1 MKNGRK
7 FSSVA
12 PQLLVQ
18 GTHHQLGSKIALGD
32 TVCINCVL
40 DEGMSFFCFIS
51 GKGPSSLIHGSTL
64 PVPIKPSSDKIPP
77 SYCPD
82 ESFAFR
88 PFQTVMS
95 PLALT

>member
-1 MKNGRK
+1 
-7 FSSVA
+7 
-12 PQLLVQ
+12 
-18 GTHHQLGSKIALGD
+18 
-32 TVCINCVL
+32 
-40 DEGMSFFCFIS
+40 MSFCFIP
-51 GKGPSSLIHGSTL
+51 GKGPSSLIHSSTL

>member
-7 FSSVA
+7 FSSVV

-18 GTHHQLGSKIALGD
+18 GTHHQLRSKIAL
-32 TVCINCVL
+32 CVL
-40 DEGMSFFCFIS
+40 DEGMSFCFIP
-51 GKGPSSLIHGSTL
+51 GKELSSLIHSYIL
-64 PVPIKPSSDKIPP
+64 PVTINPSSDKIPP

-82 ESFAFR
+82 ESLAFH
-88 PFQTVMS
+88 PFQTVMN